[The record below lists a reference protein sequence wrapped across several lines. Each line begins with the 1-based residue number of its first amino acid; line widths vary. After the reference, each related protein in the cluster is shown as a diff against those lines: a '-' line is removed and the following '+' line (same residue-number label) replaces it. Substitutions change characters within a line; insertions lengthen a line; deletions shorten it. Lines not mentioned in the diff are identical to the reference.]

1 MPALIPQNRHP
12 LQHRIRHEVRIAE
25 AHLQH
30 TPEGEYIAKVLGPT
44 YVPWTKSQLLHELM
58 KQEVVPVTQRVREN
72 AIAIINEFPGNY
84 GFSSDRKWFA
94 MGAWCRE
101 DIADVLRDM
110 DIEVTE
116 ENLDLV
122 EQELNSMS
130 LDQYL
135 TDVGFDAIADIADEV
150 FFEGLREPALREPF
164 PDYQGHGTPP
174 QNELFS
180 EGTFKK

>member
-30 TPEGEYIAKVLGPT
+30 TPEGEYIAKVLGAAF
-44 YVPWTKSQLLHELM
+44 VPLTKSQLLHELM
-58 KQEVVPVTQRVREN
+58 KQDVVPVSQRVREN
-72 AIAIINEFPGNY
+72 AMAIINEFPGNY

-94 MGAWCRE
+94 IGAWCRE

-116 ENLDLV
+116 ETLNV
-122 EQELNSMS
+122 MEKELNSMS
-130 LDQYL
+130 LDHL
-135 TDVGFDAIADIADEV
+135 LEDTGFDAIAETANYL
-150 FFEGLREPALREPF
+150 FLEGRREPF
-164 PDYQGHGTPP
+164 PDYEGHNTPP

-180 EGTFKK
+180 EGTFKR